1 MANKNEFIIPQ
12 SYMDIFVQP
21 NFPFIEQD
29 FDSITIYQMLS
40 KIAGFVKYIAEYLQS
55 LNFDD
60 YTKYVDEQISNLEQY
75 IDNQDKKIYNY
86 IDDSI
91 IDTRTYIS
99 EEIVKVKQYT
109 DNEISKLNTSLLK
122 YIEEQITII
131 RTYIDNQDNIITNYI
146 DEQITKVEEEIN
158 DIAKN
163 GIKVY
168 NPITGKYEYL
178 QGTLDDLYGF
188 LRYEGL
194 TALEYDTLG
203 LTAES
208 YDTKNLT
215 ARQYD
220 LYAKEYLGYDERYFM
235 ISPFT
240 GKYAKI
246 VDVINQL
253 ANFHKSNPI
262 SAEEYDSLELT
273 AQNYDDKEITAYN
286 YDFTAKSIL
295 MPQI

>member
-1 MANKNEFIIPQ
+1 MANKNDFIIPQ
-12 SYMDIFVQP
+12 YYMDIFVQP

-29 FDSITIYQMLS
+29 FDSITLYQMLS
-40 KIAGFVKYIAEYLQS
+40 KIAGFVKYIAEYLQN

-75 IDNQDKKIYNY
+75 IDNQDKKIYTY
-86 IDDSI
+86 IDNKDN
-91 IDTRTYIS
+91 
-99 EEIVKVKQYT
+99 EIYTHIAEQIVQANLYT
-109 DNEISKLNTSLLK
+109 DNEISKLNTSLLQ
-122 YIEEQITII
+122 YIEEQITVI
-131 RTYIDNQDNIITNYI
+131 RNYIDSQDSIIMNYI
-146 DEQITKVEEEIN
+146 DEQILKVEEQIN

-168 NPITGKYEYL
+168 NPVTGKYEYL
-178 QGTLDDLYGF
+178 QGTLDDLYGY

-194 TALEYDTLG
+194 TAIEYDTLG

-220 LYAKEYLGYDERYFM
+220 LYGKKYLTYDERYYM

-240 GKYAKI
+240 GKYTKI

-273 AQNYDDKEITAYN
+273 AQNYDEKEITAYN

-295 MPQI
+295 MP